1 LTTSVL
7 CFKIAMVAVDRRRA
21 LMCRYINRKDQGI
34 GTDRHVDS
42 RTKGG
47 QRLMGTTGGAIFGVQ
62 LKRFRRAAGLTQEEL
77 AARAGYSAVYVSMIE
92 RGQRIPH
99 PSTVELLADALDVS
113 PHDRA
118 LLRNAA
124 RRDGAVSTADRAGK
138 VSPQLLVGRAHE
150 LSAIEQHLVGMASPM
165 LVLAGEPGIGKSR
178 LLQEAARHGASLGWQ
193 VLRGGCQR
201 RGGQEPYAPLPGTLG
216 RYAREQEPTRLSAAL
231 QGCAWLARLLPEL
244 ADLLEPLPAWAIPPE
259 QERRL
264 VVDAVIRFLGA
275 IAGPAGTLLVLDDLQ
290 WASPDALDLLTALAH
305 AAPAVPIRVVGAYR
319 DTDVRPGDPLAD
331 TLADLAHAGLV
342 TRLAPAPLADRDAA
356 RLFDHLVTD
365 APPALR
371 ARLLA
376 RAEGV
381 PFYLVSCAQ
390 AVCAG
395 AISTDMGDTGDADD
409 AVALATPPWDVAQ
422 SVRQRVAAL
431 PTEARALLDVA
442 AVVGRQASRALLA
455 AATGCSDEE
464 LFAALDES
472 DRVRLL
478 EETGQDYRFVHDVIR
493 EVVEAD
499 LGAGRRAALHRRVAT
514 ILAEQW
520 RALGLSEEPLEPLA
534 YHYAHGGSEE
544 KAAWYLEQS
553 GDRARA
559 RAAHAAAERYY
570 RNAADKLERLE
581 QPPDTARVREKLG
594 ALLATLARFGEA
606 LPLLEAAAV
615 AYRARG
621 DQDALGR
628 TIARI
633 GDAYGD
639 SGTPE
644 EGLRRLQPL
653 AEILDEAGPSQG
665 LAALHASLAGLFFC
679 SGRYAESLAAATR
692 VAALA
697 TLVDDRR
704 LMLQAARKQ
713 ATALTMLARPAEALP
728 IFEQAVPLAESLDD
742 PESLSRIFGNMAA
755 ISANVGALDR
765 ASLYLDRALA
775 AAERVG
781 DPVMLIHLESTSGF
795 MAFYAGDWPRARA
808 DLGAALTRSRGIG
821 MSSRYAYPLAY
832 LSFLTLAEGAWD
844 EAARLA
850 QESIDAATPM
860 GDLQVLRYTHAL
872 RAWCDILHGQ
882 PASAR
887 DRLATFVDAS
897 GKEGKAASWVLLILA
912 LAHLEVGDTD
922 QAADV
927 AREATTRARHDR
939 AHLVLAD
946 ALWAR
951 ALVETRRGLWLE
963 AERTLHEGLALARP
977 MPYPFAEARLLHAYG
992 VLHHEKGE
1000 PRQARA
1006 CLDEALT
1013 IFRRLGARAEAAR
1026 AQRALDEVDTA
1037 WMRRPDLHV
1046 SDAQWSVV
1054 AALLPLGAHT
1064 GRRRVND
1071 RRTLEA
1077 ILHMRGAGRA
1087 WSALPP
1093 DFGDDAT
1100 AHRRLAEWRASGLWP
1115 RIEAIMRVDV
1125 ADDS

>member
-1 LTTSVL
+1 MEATRY
-7 CFKIAMVAVDRRRA
+7 AVF
-21 LMCRYINRKDQGI
+21 
-34 GTDRHVDS
+34 
-42 RTKGG
+42 
-47 QRLMGTTGGAIFGVQ
+47 GAP
-62 LKRFRRAAGLTQEEL
+62 LKRFRRAAGLTQEDL
-77 AARAGYSAVYVSMIE
+77 AARAGYSAVYVSMLE
-92 RGQRIPH
+92 RGQRLPH
-99 PSTVELLADALDVS
+99 PATVESLADALDVS
-113 PHDRA
+113 THDRA
-118 LLRNAA
+118 LLHNAA
-124 RRDGAVSTADRAGK
+124 RRDGAAVPADPAGK

-150 LSAIEQHLVGMASPM
+150 VSAIEQHLVGMAPPL

-178 LLQEAARHGASLGWQ
+178 LLHEAARHGASCGWQ

-216 RYAREQEPTRLSAAL
+216 RYVRGQEPARLRAAL

-264 VVDAVIRFLGA
+264 VSDAVIRFLGA

-305 AAPAVPIRVVGAYR
+305 AAPVVPIRVVGAYR
-319 DTDVRPGDPLAD
+319 DTDVHPGDPLAD

-356 RLFDHLVTD
+356 RLFD
-365 APPALR
+365 
-371 ARLLA
+371 
-376 RAEGV
+376 
-381 PFYLVSCAQ
+381 FYLVSCAQ
-390 AVCAG
+390 AVRAG
-395 AISTDMGDTGDADD
+395 AISTDTGDTNG
-409 AVALATPPWDVAQ
+409 AVALATFPWDVAQ

-442 AVVGRQASRALLA
+442 AVIGRQASRALLA

-478 EETGQDYRFVHDVIR
+478 EETGHDYRFVHDVIR

-520 RALGLSEEPLEPLA
+520 RTLGLSEEPLEPLA
-534 YHYAHGGSEE
+534 YHYARGGSEE

-553 GDRARA
+553 SDRARA
-559 RAAHAAAERYY
+559 QAAHAAAERYY
-570 RNAADKLERLE
+570 RSAADKLERLE
-581 QPPDTARVREKLG
+581 QPPDAARVREKLG
-594 ALLATLARFGEA
+594 TLLVTLARFSEA

-615 AYRARG
+615 AYRARS

-628 TIARI
+628 TVARI

-665 LAALHASLAGLFFC
+665 VAALHASLAGLFFC

-692 VAALA
+692 MAALA

-713 ATALTMLARPAEALP
+713 AVALVMLARPAEALP
-728 IFEQAVPLAESLDD
+728 IFAQAIPLAEELDD
-742 PESLSRIFGNMAA
+742 PESLSRIFGNMAV
-755 ISANVGALDR
+755 ISGDAGALDR
-765 ASLYLDRALA
+765 ASLYIDRARA

-781 DPVMLIHLESTSGF
+781 DPVMLLGLESNSGLL
-795 MAFYAGDWPRARA
+795 AFYTGEWPRARV

-821 MSSRYAYPLAY
+821 MSSRYAYPLVY
-832 LSFLTLAEGAWD
+832 LSFLTLGEGAWD

-850 QESIDAATPM
+850 QESIDAATPT
-860 GDLQVLRYTHAL
+860 GDLQVLRYAHAL
-872 RAWCDILHGQ
+872 RAWCDILRGR
-882 PASAR
+882 PAPAR
-887 DRLATFVDAS
+887 DLLAALLDSS
-897 GKEGKAASWVLLILA
+897 GKEGRAAWWVLLILA

-927 AREATTRARHDR
+927 AREATTRAHHDR
-939 AHLVLAD
+939 DHIALAD
-946 ALWAR
+946 ALWVR
-951 ALVETRRGLWLE
+951 AQVETRRGLWPE
-963 AERTLHEGLALARP
+963 AERTLARP
-977 MPYPFAEARLLHAYG
+977 MPYPFAEGRLLHAYG
-992 VLHHEKGE
+992 VLSQEKGE

-1006 CLDEALT
+1006 YLEEALA

-1026 AQRALDEVDTA
+1026 AQRALDEGDTA
-1037 WMRRPDLHV
+1037 WMRRPDLRV
-1046 SDAQWSVV
+1046 SDAQWSAV
-1054 AALLPLGAHT
+1054 AALLPPVAHT
-1064 GRRRVND
+1064 GRRRGDD

-1077 ILHMRGAGRA
+1077 ILYVHGAGRA

-1093 DFGDDAT
+1093 DLGDDAT
-1100 AHRRLAEWRASGLWP
+1100 AHRRLAEWRASGLRP

-1125 ADDS
+1125 AG

>member
-1 LTTSVL
+1 MTPGVMS
-7 CFKIAMVAVDRRRA
+7 A
-21 LMCRYINRKDQGI
+21 L
-34 GTDRHVDS
+34 
-42 RTKGG
+42 
-47 QRLMGTTGGAIFGVQ
+47 
-62 LKRFRRAAGLTQEEL
+62 
-77 AARAGYSAVYVSMIE
+77 
-92 RGQRIPH
+92 
-99 PSTVELLADALDVS
+99 
-113 PHDRA
+113 
-118 LLRNAA
+118 
-124 RRDGAVSTADRAGK
+124 
-138 VSPQLLVGRAHE
+138 
-150 LSAIEQHLVGMASPM
+150 
-165 LVLAGEPGIGKSR
+165 
-178 LLQEAARHGASLGWQ
+178 
-193 VLRGGCQR
+193 
-201 RGGQEPYAPLPGTLG
+201 
-216 RYAREQEPTRLSAAL
+216 
-231 QGCAWLARLLPEL
+231 
-244 ADLLEPLPAWAIPPE
+244 
-259 QERRL
+259 
-264 VVDAVIRFLGA
+264 
-275 IAGPAGTLLVLDDLQ
+275 
-290 WASPDALDLLTALAH
+290 
-305 AAPAVPIRVVGAYR
+305 
-319 DTDVRPGDPLAD
+319 
-331 TLADLAHAGLV
+331 
-342 TRLAPAPLADRDAA
+342 
-356 RLFDHLVTD
+356 
-365 APPALR
+365 
-371 ARLLA
+371 
-376 RAEGV
+376 
-381 PFYLVSCAQ
+381 
-390 AVCAG
+390 
-395 AISTDMGDTGDADD
+395 
-409 AVALATPPWDVAQ
+409 
-422 SVRQRVAAL
+422 
-431 PTEARALLDVA
+431 
-442 AVVGRQASRALLA
+442 
-455 AATGCSDEE
+455 
-464 LFAALDES
+464 
-472 DRVRLL
+472 
-478 EETGQDYRFVHDVIR
+478 GQDYRFVHDVIR

-520 RALGLSEEPLEPLA
+520 RALGLSAEPLEPLA
-534 YHYAHGGSEE
+534 YHYARGGSEE

-581 QPPDTARVREKLG
+581 QPPDAARVREKLG

-832 LSFLTLAEGAWD
+832 LSFLTLGEGSWD

-850 QESIDAATPM
+850 QESIDAATPT

-872 RAWCDILHGQ
+872 RAWCDILYGQ
-882 PASAR
+882 PALAR
-887 DRLATFVDAS
+887 DRLAALLDSS
-897 GKEGKAASWVLLILA
+897 GKEGKGASWVLLILA
-912 LAHLEVGDTD
+912 LAHLELGDVD
-922 QAADV
+922 QAAV
-927 AREATTRARHDR
+927 SALEAATRARDSR
-939 AHLVLAD
+939 EYVPLAE
-946 ALWAR
+946 ALWVR
-951 ALVETRRGLWLE
+951 ALVETRRGLWAE
-963 AERTLHEGLALARP
+963 AERTLQEGLALARS
-977 MPYPFAEARLLHAYG
+977 MPYPFLEGRLLQAYG
-992 VLHHEKGE
+992 ALHQEKGE

-1006 CLDEALT
+1006 CLDEALA
-1013 IFRRLGARAEAAR
+1013 IFQRLGACAEAAR
-1026 AQRALDEVDTA
+1026 AQRTLDDVDTA
-1037 WMRRPDLHV
+1037 WMRRPDLRV

-1054 AALLPLGAHT
+1054 AALLPSVAHK
-1064 GRRRVND
+1064 GRRRVDD

-1077 ILHMRGAGRA
+1077 ILYVHGAGRA

-1100 AHRRLAEWRASGLWP
+1100 AHRRLAEWRASGLWS
-1115 RIEAIMRVDV
+1115 RIEAIVRVDV
-1125 ADDS
+1125 AG

>member
-1 LTTSVL
+1 MEATRY
-7 CFKIAMVAVDRRRA
+7 AVF
-21 LMCRYINRKDQGI
+21 
-34 GTDRHVDS
+34 
-42 RTKGG
+42 
-47 QRLMGTTGGAIFGVQ
+47 GAP
-62 LKRFRRAAGLTQEEL
+62 LKRFRRAAGITQEEL
-77 AARAGYSAVYVSMIE
+77 AERAGYSAVYVSMLE
-92 RGQRIPH
+92 RGQRLPH
-99 PSTVELLADALDVS
+99 PSTVESLADALDVS
-113 PHDRA
+113 THDRA

-124 RRDGAVSTADRAGK
+124 RRDGAAVPSDPAGK

-150 LSAIEQHLVGMASPM
+150 LSAIEQHLVGMAPPL

-178 LLQEAARHGASLGWQ
+178 LLQEAAGYGASFGWQ

-216 RYAREQEPTRLSAAL
+216 RYAREQEPARLRATL

-264 VVDAVIRFLGA
+264 VDDAVIRFLGA

-305 AAPAVPIRVVGAYR
+305 AAPVVPIRVVGAYR
-319 DTDVRPGDPLAD
+319 DTDVHPGDPLAD

-390 AVCAG
+390 AVRAG
-395 AISTDMGDTGDADD
+395 AISTDAGDTND
-409 AVALATPPWDVAQ
+409 AVALATFPWDVAQ

-520 RALGLSEEPLEPLA
+520 RALGLSAEPLEPLA
-534 YHYAHGGSEE
+534 YHYARGGSEE

-581 QPPDTARVREKLG
+581 QPPDAARVREKLG

-832 LSFLTLAEGAWD
+832 LSFLTLGEGSWD

-850 QESIDAATPM
+850 QESIDAATPT

-872 RAWCDILHGQ
+872 RAWCDILYGR
-882 PASAR
+882 PALAR
-887 DRLATFVDAS
+887 DRLAALLDSS
-897 GKEGKAASWVLLILA
+897 GKEGKGASWVLLILA
-912 LAHLEVGDTD
+912 LAHLELGDAD
-922 QAADV
+922 QGADV
-927 AREATTRARHDR
+927 ALEATTRARHDR
-939 AHLVLAD
+939 AYLVLAD
-946 ALWAR
+946 ALWVR
-951 ALVETRRGLWLE
+951 ALVETRRGLWPE
-963 AERTLHEGLALARP
+963 AERTLREGLALARP
-977 MPYPFAEARLLHAYG
+977 MPYPFAEGRLLHAYG
-992 VLHHEKGE
+992 VLHQEKGE
-1000 PRQARA
+1000 PWQARA
-1006 CLDEALT
+1006 YLEEALA
-1013 IFRRLGARAEAAR
+1013 IFQRLGACAEAAR
-1026 AQRALDEVDTA
+1026 AQRTLDDVDTA
-1037 WMRRPDLHV
+1037 WMRRPDLRV

-1054 AALLPLGAHT
+1054 AALLPSVAHT
-1064 GRRRVND
+1064 GRRRVDD

-1077 ILHMRGAGRA
+1077 ILYVHGAGRA

-1093 DFGDDAT
+1093 DLGDDAT
-1100 AHRRLAEWRASGLWP
+1100 AHRRLAEWRASGLWS
-1115 RIEAIMRVDV
+1115 RIEAIVRVDV
-1125 ADDS
+1125 AG

>member
-1 LTTSVL
+1 MEATRY
-7 CFKIAMVAVDRRRA
+7 AVF
-21 LMCRYINRKDQGI
+21 
-34 GTDRHVDS
+34 
-42 RTKGG
+42 
-47 QRLMGTTGGAIFGVQ
+47 GAP
-62 LKRFRRAAGLTQEEL
+62 LKRFRRAAGITQEEL
-77 AARAGYSAVYVSMIE
+77 AERAGYSAVYVSMLE
-92 RGQRIPH
+92 RGQRLPH
-99 PSTVELLADALDVS
+99 PSTVESLADALDVS
-113 PHDRA
+113 THDRA

-124 RRDGAVSTADRAGK
+124 RRDGAALRADPAGK
-138 VSPQLLVGRAHE
+138 APVQLLVGRAHE
-150 LSAIEQHLVGMASPM
+150 LSALEQHLVGMAPPM

-178 LLQEAARHGASLGWQ
+178 LLQEAAGLGASFGWQ

-216 RYAREQEPTRLSAAL
+216 RYARGQEQARLRAAL

-290 WASPDALDLLTALAH
+290 WASPDALDLLTAFAH
-305 AAPAVPIRVVGAYR
+305 AAPAIPIRVIGAYR
-319 DTDVRPGDPLAD
+319 DTDVHPGDPLAD

-342 TRLAPAPLADRDAA
+342 TRLAPAPLTDRDAA

-381 PFYLVSCAQ
+381 PFYVVSCAQ
-390 AVCAG
+390 AVRSG
-395 AISTDMGDTGDADD
+395 AITTDTGDARDTGD
-409 AVALATPPWDVAQ
+409 AVALAPLPWDVAQ

-455 AATGCSDEE
+455 AAAGRTDEE
-464 LFAALDES
+464 IFAALDVS

-514 ILAEQW
+514 ILAEEW
-520 RALGLSEEPLEPLA
+520 RALGFSEEPLEPLA
-534 YHYAHGGSEE
+534 YHYVRGGGEE

-553 GDRARA
+553 GDRALA

-570 RNAADKLERLE
+570 RNAVDKLERLE
-581 QPPDTARVREKLG
+581 RPSDAARVREKLG
-594 ALLATLARFGEA
+594 TLLATAARFSDA
-606 LPLLEAAAV
+606 LPLLEMAAV

-621 DQDALGR
+621 DLEALGR

-633 GDAYGD
+633 GDAYCD

-653 AEILDEAGPSQG
+653 VETFDEAGPSQG
-665 LAALHASLAGLFFC
+665 LAALHVSLASLFFC

-692 VAALA
+692 VAELA
-697 TLVDDRR
+697 TLLGDRG
-704 LMLQAARKQ
+704 LMLRAARKQ
-713 ATALTMLARPAEALP
+713 AVALVMLGRGAEALP
-728 IFEQAVPLAESLDD
+728 IFEQAVPLAEELDD

-755 ISANVGALDR
+755 ISIDEGALDR
-765 ASLYLDRALA
+765 ARLYLDRALTP
-775 AAERVG
+775 AERAG
-781 DPVMLIHLESTSGF
+781 DPVVLIHLGCNSGVV
-795 MAFYAGDWPRARA
+795 AFLAGDWPRARA
-808 DLGAALTRSRGIG
+808 DLVAALTRSRGVG
-821 MSSRYAYPLAY
+821 MSSSYAYPLFY

-860 GDLQVLRYTHAL
+860 GDLQVLRYAHTV
-872 RAWCDILHGQ
+872 RAWCDILYGQ
-882 PASAR
+882 PALAR
-887 DRLATFVDAS
+887 DRLAALLDSS
-897 GKEGKAASWVLLILA
+897 GGEGKAASWVLLFLA
-912 LAHLEVGDTD
+912 LAHLELGDAD
-922 QAADV
+922 QAAEV
-927 AREATTRARHDR
+927 ALEATTRARHDR
-939 AHLVLAD
+939 DHVALAD
-946 ALWAR
+946 ALWVR
-951 ALVETRRGLWLE
+951 ALVETRQGLWPE
-963 AERTLHEGLALARP
+963 AERTLREGLALARP
-977 MPYPFAEARLLHAYG
+977 MPYPFAEGRLLHAYG
-992 VLHHEKGE
+992 VLHQEKGE
-1000 PRQARA
+1000 PWQARA
-1006 CLDEALT
+1006 YLEEALA
-1013 IFRRLGARAEAAR
+1013 IFQRLGACAEAAR
-1026 AQRALDEVDTA
+1026 AQRTLDDVDTA
-1037 WMRRPDLHV
+1037 WMRRPDLRV

-1054 AALLPLGAHT
+1054 AALLPSVAHT
-1064 GRRRVND
+1064 GRRRVDD

-1077 ILHMRGAGRA
+1077 ILYVHGAGRA

-1093 DFGDDAT
+1093 DLGDDAT
-1100 AHRRLAEWRASGLWP
+1100 AHRRLAEWRASGLWS
-1115 RIEAIMRVDV
+1115 RIEAIVRVDV
-1125 ADDS
+1125 AG

>member
-1 LTTSVL
+1 
-7 CFKIAMVAVDRRRA
+7 
-21 LMCRYINRKDQGI
+21 
-34 GTDRHVDS
+34 
-42 RTKGG
+42 
-47 QRLMGTTGGAIFGVQ
+47 MGTTGGAIFGVQ

-850 QESIDAATPM
+850 QESIDAATPT

-951 ALVETRRGLWLE
+951 ALVETRRGLWPE